1 VPATRASSAC
11 ACGLWAQATSDL
23 LTCKPVC
30 GLTQQLLHARLVPV
44 QYLVLTIMNVRRS
57 IAFVRDWLSACLDQ
71 HGRLLS
77 DTRSTTE
84 HERPEYS
91 RHRHDQSVL
100 SVMCVLSH
108 H

>member
-1 VPATRASSAC
+1 MGT
-11 ACGLWAQATSDL
+11 GYTYL
-23 LTCKPVC
+23 LMTCRPVC
-30 GLTQQLLHARLVPV
+30 GLTQQLHARLVPA
-44 QYLVLTIMNVRRS
+44 QCLALTIMNVRRS

-71 HGRLLS
+71 PGRLLS

-100 SVMCVLSH
+100 SVM
-108 H
+108 